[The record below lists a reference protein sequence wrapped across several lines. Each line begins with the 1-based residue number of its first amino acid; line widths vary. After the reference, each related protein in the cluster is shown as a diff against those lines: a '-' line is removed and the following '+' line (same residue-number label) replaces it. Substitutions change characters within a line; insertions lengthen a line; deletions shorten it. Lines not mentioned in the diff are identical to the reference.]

1 MNDFRCQWCKEA
13 GNMTSYLND
22 NLANMCES
30 EGHDIAPIPS
40 SIISQQEERNST
52 TSMPEITYTPT
63 YTFTYTTPTIDPWTV
78 TLEGAGTD
86 ITLPVIASEP
96 TETDSAASPRLR
108 GTFVWSYFIGF
119 GVVTVVLW

>member
-1 MNDFRCQWCKEA
+1 MNGFL
-13 GNMTSYLND
+13 SD
-22 NLANMCES
+22 NLANMCDS

-40 SIISQQEERNST
+40 SIISQQEERNAT

-63 YTFTYTTPTIDPWTV
+63 YTYTYTTPTIDPWTV
-78 TLEGAGTD
+78 TLEGAGAD

-96 TETDSAASPRLR
+96 TETDSAASPRPK
-108 GTFVWSYFIGF
+108 GTFVWSCVIGF